1 MADELDAGR
10 GKLLD
15 KLNAAFERMTTLD
28 ITTAIGEATKNPAT
42 GRYEPAAGSKL
53 LYTSIDL
60 VGGDILNIVPTDFGE
75 GADDA
80 LRAFHQS
87 QVGAAQATVKANLEA
102 VEKLIALATGKA

>member
-1 MADELDAGR
+1 MADGLETGR
-10 GKLLD
+10 DRLLA

-28 ITTAIGEATKNPAT
+28 ITTAVGEATKNPDT
-42 GRYEPAAGSKL
+42 GRYEPAAGSKT

-60 VGGDILNIVPTDFGE
+60 IGGDILNIVPGDFGE

-87 QVGAAQATVKANLEA
+87 QVAAAQATVKAHLEA
-102 VEKLIALATGKA
+102 VEKLIAFATGRA